1 MIEILLTRGK
11 VAIIDDDDFELVSH
25 PRYKWRVEGN
35 TRTAS
40 YHAVTR
46 DPYGSSSVLKM
57 SKLLTGA
64 QKGERVFH
72 RNGNTLDL
80 RRGNMQVCTPSEYYH
95 NCAEIVANP
104 SRMSIEESRNLLKY
118 LDSIVTVSIP

>member
-35 TRTAS
+35 SLSAS

-46 DPYGSSSVLKM
+46 DPYGSASALKM
-57 SKLLTGA
+57 SKLITGA

-80 RRGNMQVCTPSEYYH
+80 RHSNMQVCTPSEYYH
-95 NCAEIVANP
+95 NCAAVVANP
-104 SRMSIEESRNLLKY
+104 PKMTIEESRNLLRY
-118 LDSIVTVSIP
+118 LNSLEI